1 MKTQLTNEQ
10 SQHLIDLGVPKEK
23 ASAVHITKYGEAIT
37 DKVGNVLSTNNE
49 QYPIFT
55 LTDLLEI
62 LPKEIEGRY
71 INHSLCM
78 NYGCDM
84 PESEHNLWFVYY
96 DDLNDLE
103 PKYAE
108 ELIDSLYKLCVWC
121 LEQGYLKFE

>member
-1 MKTQLTNEQ
+1 MKTCLDKTQ

-23 ASAVHITKYGEAIT
+23 ASIEQDMYGPA
-37 DKVGNVLSTNNE
+37 L
-49 QYPIFT
+49 FT

-84 PESEHNLWFVYY
+84 PESEHNLWFAYY

-103 PKYAE
+103 PKYAK
-108 ELIDSLYKLCVWC
+108 ELIDSLYELCVWC
-121 LEQGYLKFE
+121 LKSKYL